1 MTTTDDRPATGRP
14 DEQRIQPITVQLR
27 AEQTNGQS
35 GRLNWLEGIAVPYNR
50 EADIGWF
57 MEQFAPG
64 SLAKSIKEAARG
76 LPLHLFHDDMVGA
89 LPIGVASKW
98 TDQTENLTGLW
109 KLDDSDVAQRAAQ
122 LATPDPDTGIAA
134 LGYMSIR
141 FVPIR
146 SEWQYAEEFNP
157 DLGPA
162 YKDRVTRTE
171 ARLASTSLVS
181 TPAYVGATVS
191 FVRTGE
197 HAISR
202 AATGREIAGW
212 REYLES
218 VRR

>member
-1 MTTTDDRPATGRP
+1 
-14 DEQRIQPITVQLR
+14 
-27 AEQTNGQS
+27 
-35 GRLNWLEGIAVPYNR
+35 
-50 EADIGWF
+50 
-57 MEQFAPG
+57 
-64 SLAKSIKEAARG
+64 
-76 LPLHLFHDDMVGA
+76 
-89 LPIGVASKW
+89 
-98 TDQTENLTGLW
+98 
-109 KLDDSDVAQRAAQ
+109 
-122 LATPDPDTGIAA
+122 
-134 LGYMSIR
+134 MSIR